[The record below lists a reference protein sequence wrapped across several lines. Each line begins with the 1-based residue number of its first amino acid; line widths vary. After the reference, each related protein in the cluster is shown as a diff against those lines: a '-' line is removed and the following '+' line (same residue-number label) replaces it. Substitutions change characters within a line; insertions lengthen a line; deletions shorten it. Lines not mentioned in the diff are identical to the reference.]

1 MGKMDIFKI
10 SKKTQLELWSKRKKP
25 MPCFQ
30 TIKWLL
36 AINKKNVRSDYM

>member
-10 SKKTQLELWSKRKKP
+10 AQKTQLELWSKRKKP
-25 MPCFQ
+25 LACFQ

-36 AINKKNVRSDYM
+36 AIKVKYVLPD